1 MKQRKSVKHN
11 NRKIILDYMRADG
24 VLSISDISEQVKISK
39 PTVKK
44 VVDYYAEIGLVN
56 SAGKGSSTDE
66 GGKKPALFQFNRN
79 YGYVIAVH
87 IGPDF
92 IYSAIM
98 DLNAEIVH
106 STYRTIPKLSAQEII
121 ELLKENILDFQSLE
135 WSRNKE
141 LINVVVALPG
151 IVDSAKGVSVYTPH
165 YPQWGENWSVRDI
178 LLRETGLQV
187 PLYIGNVNRYQALL
201 EKVKG
206 LAQGATNFLI
216 VDAMDEGVGAG
227 VIVNGTIWHG
237 SQNLSGEI
245 GHMVLDLQGPDC
257 ICGGRG
263 CFEALVSVRHIN
275 SILSNGNITHKESLI
290 YRVKED
296 PEVGIDDLFR
306 AAEAGDAFAV
316 EVMDQI
322 VSWFAIGLNNVIMV
336 NDPDMIIIQG
346 IYTHAGSRFLADL
359 KRKIDQMSFPSL
371 SRNLEL
377 VYSRFG
383 RERGVLGA
391 GCFGVWSYFQA
402 KELYKPL
409 IPDSIS

>member
-1 MKQRKSVKHN
+1 VKQRKSVKHN
-11 NRKIILDYMRADG
+11 NRKLILDYMRADG
-24 VLSISDISEQVKISK
+24 ILSISDISEQVKISK
-39 PTVKK
+39 PTIKK
-44 VVDYYAEIGLVN
+44 VVDYYTEMGLVV

-92 IYSAIM
+92 MYSAIM

-106 STYRTIPKLSAQEII
+106 STFRTIPKLSVRETV
-121 ELLKENILDFQSLE
+121 ELLKESILDFQSLE

-165 YPQWGENWSVRDI
+165 YPQWGENWPVRDV
-178 LLRETGLQV
+178 LLHETGLQV
-187 PLYIGNVNRYQALL
+187 PLYIGNINRYQALA

-206 LAQGATNFLI
+206 LALGVNNFLI

-227 VIVNGTIWHG
+227 VIVNGTIRHG

-245 GHMVLDLQGPDC
+245 GHMVLDLQGPKC
-257 ICGGRG
+257 ICGGQG
-263 CFEALVSVRHIN
+263 CFEALVSVRNIN
-275 SILSNGNITHKESLI
+275 SILSTGNSDHKESLI
-290 YRVKED
+290 YRENED

-306 AAEAGDAFAV
+306 AAEAGDTFAV
-316 EVMDQI
+316 EVMNRI

-346 IYTHAGSRFLADL
+346 IYTHAGSRFLANL
-359 KRKIDQMSFPSL
+359 KNKIDQMSFPNL
-371 SRNLEL
+371 SRNVEL

-391 GCFGVWSYFQA
+391 GCFGVWSYFQS

-409 IPDSIS
+409 IPSIE